1 MIRLFISETIDQ
13 NKPVFLTENQIHYLL
28 HVMRQKVGQDILLF
42 DGQTGEW
49 QSTIQ
54 TLTKK
59 QGILIPARQ
68 TRPQINETPLILC
81 PALIKKENMDWV
93 FQKATELGATE
104 IYPLIT
110 ERTVVSKINTERIKN
125 LLCESAE
132 QCERLTVP
140 KLHQPVKL
148 KELLS
153 KLPTDVIPVCLSE
166 RGETTV
172 PITSDKKYAFLI
184 GPEGGW
190 SPAEL
195 DWMQKQPSFIFWHLG
210 NTILRAETASV
221 SALACYRFIT

>member
-1 MIRLFISETIDQ
+1 MIRLFTSEIICL

-28 HVMRQKVGQDILLF
+28 HVMRQKEGQDILLF

-59 QGILIPARQ
+59 QGILIPTRQ
-68 TRPQINETPLILC
+68 TRPQTDETPLILC
-81 PALIKKENMDWV
+81 PAIIKKENMDWV

-110 ERTVVSKINTERIKN
+110 ERTVVSKINLDRVKN
-125 LLCESAE
+125 ILCESAE
-132 QCERLTVP
+132 QCERLTIP
-140 KLHQPVKL
+140 KLHPPMKL
-148 KELLS
+148 RELVS
-153 KLPTDVIPVCLSE
+153 QLPSDIIPVCLSE
-166 RGETTV
+166 RGKTTN

-190 SPAEL
+190 TPTEL
-195 DWMQKQPSFIFWHLG
+195 DWMQGQSSFVFWHLG

-221 SALACYRFIT
+221 SALACYRFIA